1 MREFKV
7 VNTTCKG
14 PLTALELRSQDGEIT
29 RAMRRRLRGHGHVL
43 RVIPGNNPTK
53 LFILTDM
60 LEYAT
65 DSPQR
70 AAFVNNLSMRAA

>member
-14 PLTALELRSQDGEIT
+14 HLTALELRHNGEIT
-29 RAMRRRLRGHGHVL
+29 RAMRKQLRSRWEVL

-53 LFILTDM
+53 LVILTDM

-65 DSPQR
+65 NGPER
-70 AAFVNNLSMRAA
+70 AAFVENLGKRAA